1 MKPKARPKGKTNPT
15 RKAPGLAAAKTLR
28 SILES
33 AAVRQKAHDAGQDLQ
48 KRLRDHNAAI
58 QQRMETHRVRDM
70 GRGDT
75 QTSARVARAM
85 VDPARAPA
93 RAPAPPTAPAPAPA
107 RAPAPA
113 PAPAPPPPP
122 RRGGLDSGTRPRS
135 RTPRRIIRRPRTP
148 PGPIPRARI
157 YGPEP
162 AGYTPAAPR
171 FPTGTRSRGP
181 QRFDIGD
188 TAPRGVSRYRAFFE
202 PP

>member
-1 MKPKARPKGKTNPT
+1 MKPKAKGKPT
-15 RKAPGLAAAKTLR
+15 KQIRKAPGLAAAKTLR
-28 SILES
+28 SLFES

-58 QQRMETHRVRDM
+58 QQRMETHRIRDM

-75 QTSARVARAM
+75 ATTARVARAM
-85 VDPARAPA
+85 VDP
-93 RAPAPPTAPAPAPA
+93 PA

-113 PAPAPPPPP
+113 PAPARAPP
-122 RRGGLDSGTRPRS
+122 RAEPRAPPTFGPPRMTGGFNSGTRPRS

-171 FPTGTRSRGP
+171 YPAGTRSRGGP
-181 QRFDIGD
+181 VRYDIGD
-188 TAPRGVSRYRAFFE
+188 PAPRRGSRYRAFFE

>member
-58 QQRMETHRVRDM
+58 QQRMETHRLRDM
-70 GRGDT
+70 ARGDT
-75 QTSARVARAM
+75 PTTARVGREM
-85 VDPARAPA
+85 FEPPARTEAP
-93 RAPAPPTAPAPAPA
+93 RAPPRAEPRAPPTFG
-107 RAPAPA
+107 
-113 PAPAPPPPP
+113 PP
-122 RRGGLDSGTRPRS
+122 RMTGGFNSGTRPRS

-157 YGPEP
+157 WGDA
-162 AGYTPAAPR
+162 AGFTPRAPV
-171 FPTGTRSRGP
+171 PTGTRSRGP
-181 QRFDIGD
+181 RRYDISG
-188 TAPRGVSRYRAFFE
+188 
-202 PP
+202 